1 MNLHFQGLYPREISL
16 VIIGLILTVSFPIV
30 EATDLTD
37 FNLSDYVIQPTP
49 EDHIGIITTDKSV
62 YYVGGDANAILAYGV
77 IPIDMPICPSPYGC
91 EGYGPSIG
99 IYDPNGN
106 RKITLQH
113 VPYPYDGAL
122 KVEDRNFWSSINRFG
137 PLIAGCWELK
147 LYSGVHLSGTL
158 LDTRSF
164 LVTESGNEV
173 TELCEEEPPSD
184 PPPTNNE
191 KIVFSSTRS
200 ASNSKIFVINADGTN
215 ELMLSNTSYDERHP
229 TWSTDGTK
237 IAYTRFT
244 VNNEIFIMNAD
255 GTNPTNISNNP
266 ALDTFPHFSSENNKI
281 VFHSDRA
288 PHNSEIYV
296 MNADGTNPTNIS
308 NTNSADGGASWSPN
322 GNKIVF
328 QNNRNGALNNEIYV
342 MNADGSCQTNLSNS
356 VGQDLH
362 ADWSPDGTK
371 IAFSSTRDGNFE
383 IYVMN
388 ADGTNQTN
396 ISNNP
401 SVDRMPSWSSDGAK
415 IVFNS
420 KRDGNYEIYV
430 MNADGTNQT
439 NISNNPFEDVS
450 PDWQSL
456 TYDNPSIVDNPLVC
470 NSTPDQ
476 DPTVSII
483 SPDDFDVIDLG
494 NSTTFSGS
502 ATDPEDG
509 DISNIIS
516 WNSSIDGE
524 LGVASSLTNSFL
536 SLGNHTITASV
547 TDSAGNVGSDSIIVN
562 VLDSGPDVWIISPS
576 AGDTYVFPASI
587 NFNGTATDTVDGDI
601 TASIIWTSD
610 IDNYIGASGFF
621 AKPISVGIHNITAS
635 VTDSFGNT
643 ASLSHI
649 ITVTPVDAIP
659 TISIASP
666 INGSSFVEG
675 IAITFTGTAT
685 DPEDG
690 DLTDSLFWWSD
701 LGGGLVGTGGSFVN
715 SSLPV
720 GTHFITA
727 TAQDSASQT
736 GSSMHIITVTP
747 VVVDN
752 PPTVNIVTPSDGES
766 IINGTLVTFSATA
779 TDVEDGDLA
788 ETLKWYSDL
797 DGFFGASGSILY
809 DTASL
814 SNGTH
819 TITANVTDSA
829 TNTNSDY
836 ITITITEDSYTMIQ
850 ICHIPPD
857 NPDNPQ
863 TISIA
868 DSAWLEHETHGDTLG
883 ECNDNII
890 EINPNDDPKPEDEST
905 KIKKEH
911 KKEMIIEEIKKQKE
925 NAKKK
930 SELNSYRDD
939 FNKIKTELKLF
950 KEQGKN
956 TDSLRSKIK
965 SIISDFQKTLKILTA
980 EFEYDKEYKSELR
993 AELKEKNKALYEKM
1007 TKSEQVFNS
1016 KVSSKLSEL
1025 SQSIDP
1031 AKTAK
1036 DLGLDYKNGKTTITI
1051 SLTNVNQ
1058 NILDKLGSIGRIDA
1072 VADNYVQLTV
1082 NLKNLKDLGSVPGV
1096 KSITPSYSAVQS
1108 TIQKSENED
1117 RELGSVDLLNEI
1129 FTSIQGHFRG
1139 IFS

>member
-1 MNLHFQGLYPREISL
+1 MNLHFQGFYPREISL

-30 EATDLTD
+30 EATDLSD
-37 FNLSDYVIQPTP
+37 FNLSNYLIKPTP

-62 YYVGGDANAILAYGV
+62 YYIGDDANAILAYGV
-77 IPIDMPICPSPYGC
+77 IPTDMPICPSPYGC

-173 TELCEEEPPSD
+173 TELCEEEPPLDSQ
-184 PPPTNNE
+184 PTVD
-191 KIVFSSTRS
+191 I
-200 ASNSKIFVINADGTN
+200 
-215 ELMLSNTSYDERHP
+215 TSP
-229 TWSTDGTK
+229 
-237 IAYTRFT
+237 
-244 VNNEIFIMNAD
+244 V
-255 GTNPTNISNNP
+255 
-266 ALDTFPHFSSENNKI
+266 
-281 VFHSDRA
+281 
-288 PHNSEIYV
+288 
-296 MNADGTNPTNIS
+296 
-308 NTNSADGGASWSPN
+308 
-322 GNKIVF
+322 
-328 QNNRNGALNNEIYV
+328 
-342 MNADGSCQTNLSNS
+342 DGSSYA
-356 VGQDLH
+356 G
-362 ADWSPDGTK
+362 GT
-371 IAFSSTRDGNFE
+371 
-383 IYVMN
+383 
-388 ADGTNQTN
+388 
-396 ISNNP
+396 
-401 SVDRMPSWSSDGAK
+401 
-415 IVFNS
+415 
-420 KRDGNYEIYV
+420 
-430 MNADGTNQT
+430 
-439 NISNNPFEDVS
+439 
-450 PDWQSL
+450 
-456 TYDNPSIVDNPLVC
+456 
-470 NSTPDQ
+470 
-476 DPTVSII
+476 
-483 SPDDFDVIDLG
+483 
-494 NSTTFSGS
+494 
-502 ATDPEDG
+502 
-509 DISNIIS
+509 
-516 WNSSIDGE
+516 
-524 LGVASSLTNSFL
+524 
-536 SLGNHTITASV
+536 TITF
-547 TDSAGNVGSDSIIVN
+547 T
-562 VLDSGPDVWIISPS
+562 
-576 AGDTYVFPASI
+576 
-587 NFNGTATDTVDGDI
+587 GTATDLEDGVLDVSL
-601 TASIIWTSD
+601 TWTSD
-610 IDNYIGASGFF
+610 IDGYIGAGGFF
-621 AKPISVGIHNITAS
+621 AKSISVGIHNITAS
-635 VTDSFGNT
+635 VADSFGNT
-643 ASLSHI
+643 AYHSHI
-649 ITVTPVDAIP
+649 ITITPVDAIP
-659 TISIASP
+659 TISIISP

-675 IAITFTGTAT
+675 TTITFIGTAT
-685 DPEDG
+685 DLEDG
-690 DLTDSLFWWSD
+690 DLTASLFWWSD

-779 TDVEDGDLA
+779 TDLEDGDLA
-788 ETLKWYSDL
+788 ENLKWYSDL
-797 DGFFGASGSILY
+797 DGFFGASGSFLY
-809 DTASL
+809 DITSL
-814 SNGTH
+814 SIGIH

-863 TISIA
+863 TISISE
-868 DSAWLEHETHGDTLG
+868 SAWPDHEMHGDTLG

-905 KIKKEH
+905 KTKKEH
-911 KKEMIIEEIKKQKE
+911 KKEIIIEEIKKQKE
-925 NAKKK
+925 NARKK

-956 TDSLRSKIK
+956 TDSLSSKIK

-1058 NILDKLGSIGRIDA
+1058 NILDNLGSIGRIDA

-1108 TIQKSENED
+1108 TIQKSENGD
-1117 RELGSVDLLNEI
+1117 RELGSVDLLNEV